1 MIACSSVTAVTTVT
15 KKREIPPLGALQLVC
30 SGRRT
35 LSRNTARGDALE
47 SGYNGY
53 GGYGEPHKVFA

>member
-1 MIACSSVTAVTTVT
+1 MIASSSVTAVTTVT

-30 SGRRT
+30 SARRT
-35 LSRNTARGDALE
+35 LSCNMGRRDALE

-53 GGYGEPHKVFA
+53 SGYGEPDKESA

>member
-1 MIACSSVTAVTTVT
+1 MIASSSVTAVTTVT

-30 SGRRT
+30 SARRT
-35 LSRNTARGDALE
+35 SSCSIARGDTLE

-53 GGYGEPHKVFA
+53 SGYGEPDKESA